1 MLGAILVFG
10 SVLWSAKLQH
20 VLNHRILRYVGSVSY
35 ALYALHFLLLGSLT
49 SWIYL
54 NLVGVLGHFPASL
67 FAVIATLPVLAVF
80 SHLVTKTIDN
90 RSNEL
95 SNWLANKLVPD
106 ERILGRAIERKR
118 DCLPIA

>member
-10 SVLWSAKLQH
+10 SVLWSAKIQH
-20 VLNHRILRYVGSVSY
+20 CLNHRILRYVGSVSY
-35 ALYALHFLLLGSLT
+35 AMYALHFLLLGSLT

-54 NLVGVLGHFPASL
+54 NLVGVLGHFPAAL
-67 FAVIATLPVLAVF
+67 FAVLATLPVLAVL
-80 SHLVTKTIDN
+80 SHFVTKTIDK

-106 ERILGRAIERKR
+106 ERILERATERKR